1 MSNDSIAGSPI
12 QNEARHAATTKVAFF
27 DLSDRTQIEVT
38 GSDRARF
45 LHSFTSND
53 IKRLKPGEGCETFLT
68 NLKGKVVAHVFVF
81 CHENSF
87 WLDGTPGQL
96 DTITAHLR
104 KFVLIDDVQFHPRN
118 AERGELYVSGPLAAQ
133 LLQLDSAL
141 SVGGHIQRETENRTI
156 DFRRVDLLGVPGF
169 LLSISANQIDEVKQ
183 GLEAVGVVEGS
194 RELFE
199 VLRIDAGY
207 PQFGQ
212 DITEDHLAQEVA
224 RTNQCISFNKGCYLG
239 QETIARLDALG
250 HTNRELR
257 RLRFET
263 SVVPQSGTTVFDS
276 TGETELGTVSS
287 AAADTGNS
295 RQPSAHAVIALGI
308 LKRAACVPETVVC
321 LKLGDRPVMGH
332 VLK

>member
-133 LLQLDSAL
+133 LLQLDGAL

-194 RELFE
+194 RIVRGFADRRW
-199 VLRIDAGY
+199 VSAVWAGHY
-207 PQFGQ
+207 RRSSG
-212 DITEDHLAQEVA
+212 A
-224 RTNQCISFNKGCYLG
+224 RGGTNKSVYFIQQGLLPGAGNNRATGCAGAY
-239 QETIARLDALG
+239 E
-250 HTNRELR
+250 
-257 RLRFET
+257 
-263 SVVPQSGTTVFDS
+263 
-276 TGETELGTVSS
+276 
-287 AAADTGNS
+287 S
-295 RQPSAHAVIALGI
+295 RVTPTPI
-308 LKRAACVPETVVC
+308 
-321 LKLGDRPVMGH
+321 
-332 VLK
+332 